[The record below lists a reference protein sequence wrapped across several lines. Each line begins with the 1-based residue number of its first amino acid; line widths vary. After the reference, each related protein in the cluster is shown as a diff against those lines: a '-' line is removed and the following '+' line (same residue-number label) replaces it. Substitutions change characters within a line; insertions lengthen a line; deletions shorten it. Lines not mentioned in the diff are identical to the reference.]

1 MAEECVMHNDM
12 ESPLGLSPTLTLP
25 ELALSFAVRQFKGH
39 EALNQLYQLDIEL
52 LGPAPAIRLEQWLH
66 QPAYLC
72 LGPGIGRHG
81 IVQRAGLIDANAQ
94 QITYRLT
101 LAPRLLALEQ
111 PPRRRIRRELS
122 VPQLLHQLLEERG
135 LPADSYRFELHH
147 GEYPPRALCI
157 QYDET
162 DLHLL
167 HRLCEEEGIHFHFEH
182 HDDRHVLVFAED
194 SASFTQH
201 PLETAFAPGADHA
214 VISQLFQCH
223 NPPCSAPRH
232 SVQPRGEPQE
242 SGPAPADAAN
252 QVAQA
257 TARATPTQ
265 QHQRQLSRRE
275 LERLRC
281 LHRQVQGHSTQ
292 PGLRSGGILQVSG
305 HPVAAFNDQWLLC
318 EVEHEGTA
326 SHYRNQFTAIPWSS
340 EFRPA
345 HTHLKP
351 RIPGQHIGR
360 VAEPPVLDAQG
371 RVQVWLWPAQATDDA
386 PSGLWLPRVQVA
398 TDAGQLPAGGSEVP
412 VSFLDGDPD
421 RPVLYACD
429 LGAARNDQAWQ
440 DKEQPISLSANGN
453 VLHLTADSITLSG
466 PLFSPTPA
474 PDVAPLEHPGRP
486 QPQHSGWSGEIYL
499 FEHPPATTD
508 RLAHANWYIV
518 RMPQP
523 GLMELTGL
531 DRSDV
536 VMQGTS
542 LASGNL
548 ALSPAQKKQLACE
561 FARTPE
567 QLCLLY
573 PGQCVALAEYFQQ
586 HWNSA
591 QRLSFI
597 ESARPTSPPA
607 HTRHNQLLL
616 DWLLPHAGKA
626 P

>member
-1 MAEECVMHNDM
+1 MHNDM
-12 ESPLGLSPTLTLP
+12 ESPPGLSPTLTLP
-25 ELALSFAVRQFKGH
+25 KLDLSFAVHQFKGH
-39 EALNQLYQLDIEL
+39 EALNQLYQLEIEF
-52 LGPAPAIRLEQWLH
+52 LGPAPAIQLEQWLH
-66 QPAYLC
+66 QPAYLS

-81 IVQRAGLIDANAQ
+81 IIQRAGLIEASAQ

-111 PPRRRIRRELS
+111 LPRRRVRHKLS
-122 VPQLLHQLLEERG
+122 VPQMLHQLLEEHG

-147 GEYPPRALCI
+147 GEYPARALCI

-182 HDDRHVLVFAED
+182 QHDRHVLVFAEG

-201 PLETAFAPGADHA
+201 PLETAYAPGAGPA
-214 VISQLFQCH
+214 TISQLFQCY

-232 SVQPRGEPQE
+232 SVRPRSEPQE
-242 SGPAPADAAN
+242 SSPAPTDAAN
-252 QVAQA
+252 QVAEA
-257 TARATPTQ
+257 TARTTSTQ
-265 QHQRQLSRRE
+265 QYQLQLSRRE

-292 PGLRSGGILQVSG
+292 PGLCSGGILQVSG

-318 EVEHEGTA
+318 EVDHQGTA
-326 SHYRNQFTAIPWSS
+326 SHYRNQFTAIAWSS

-345 HTHLKP
+345 LKHPKP
-351 RIPGQHIGR
+351 RIHGQQIAR
-360 VAEPPVLDAQG
+360 VAEPVVLDALG
-371 RVQVWLWPAQATDDA
+371 RVEVRLWPEQTMGDA

-398 TDAGQLPAGGSEVP
+398 AHDTPLPAGGSEVL

-421 RPVLYACD
+421 RPVLHATD
-429 LGAARNDQAWQ
+429 LGVAHNDSARHDQ
-440 DKEQPISLSANGN
+440 EQPISLSANGN
-453 VLHLTADSITLSG
+453 VLHLTADSITLAG
-466 PLFSPTPA
+466 PLFSPTPT
-474 PDVAPLEHPGRP
+474 PGVPPLEHAELP

-499 FEHPPATTD
+499 FERPPATTD

-518 RMPQP
+518 RMPRP
-523 GLMELTGL
+523 GLKELSGL

-548 ALSPAQKKQLACE
+548 ALSPEQKKQLACE

-586 HWNSA
+586 HWNSE

-607 HTRHNQLLL
+607 RTGHNQLLF
-616 DWLLPHAGKA
+616 DWLLPYAGKA

>member
-1 MAEECVMHNDM
+1 MHNDM
-12 ESPLGLSPTLTLP
+12 ESPPGLSPTLTLP

-39 EALNQLYQLDIEL
+39 EALNQLYQLEIEL

-66 QPAYLC
+66 QPAYLS
-72 LGPGIGRHG
+72 LGADCGRHG
-81 IVQRAGLIDANAQ
+81 IVQCAALIEASAQ

-101 LAPRLLALEQ
+101 LAPRLIALEQ
-111 PPRRRIRRELS
+111 TPRRRVRRELS
-122 VPQLLHQLLEERG
+122 VPQLLHQLLEEHN

-182 HDDRHVLVFAED
+182 QHDRHVLVFAED

-201 PLETAFAPGADHA
+201 PLETAFAPSADQP

-223 NPPCSAPRH
+223 SRLDSAPRH

-242 SGPAPADAAN
+242 SSPAPADAAN
-252 QVAQA
+252 QIAQA
-257 TARATPTQ
+257 TARATLTQ
-265 QHQRQLSRRE
+265 QHQLQLSRRE

-292 PGLRSGGILQVSG
+292 PGLCSGGILQVSG
-305 HPVAAFNDQWLLC
+305 HPVAVFNDQWLLC
-318 EVEHEGTA
+318 EVEHQGSA
-326 SHYRNQFTAIPWSS
+326 NHYRSQFTAIPWSS

-345 HTHLKP
+345 LKHPKP
-351 RIPGQHIGR
+351 RIHGQQIGR
-360 VAEPPVLDAQG
+360 VIEPAVLDALG
-371 RVQVWLWPAQATDDA
+371 RVEVRLWPEQDVGDA

-398 TDAGQLPAGGSEVP
+398 AAATQVPAGGSEVQ

-421 RPVLYACD
+421 RPVLYDTD
-429 LGAARNDQAWQ
+429 LGVVRNGPARHA
-440 DKEQPISLSANGN
+440 EEHPISLTANGN
-453 VLHLTADSITLSG
+453 VLHLTADSITLAG
-466 PLFSPTPA
+466 PLLSPTPT
-474 PDVAPLEHPGRP
+474 PGVDPLEQSWLP
-486 QPQHSGWSGEIYL
+486 QPQHSGWSGEISL
-499 FEHPPATTD
+499 FERPPATTD

-518 RMPQP
+518 RMPRP
-523 GLMELTGL
+523 GLKELSGL

-561 FARTPE
+561 FARTPD

-586 HWNSA
+586 HWNSE

-597 ESARPTSPPA
+597 ESARPTSPSA
-607 HTRHNQLLL
+607 RTGHNQLLF

-626 P
+626 PRSG

>member
-1 MAEECVMHNDM
+1 MHNDM
-12 ESPLGLSPTLTLP
+12 ESTPGLSPTLTLP
-25 ELALSFAVRQFKGH
+25 KLALSFAVRQFKGH
-39 EALNQLYQLDIEL
+39 EALNQLYQLEIEF
-52 LGPAPAIRLEQWLH
+52 LGPAPAIQLEQWLH
-66 QPAYLC
+66 QPAYLS

-81 IVQRAGLIDANAQ
+81 IVQRAGLIEASAQ

-111 PPRRRIRRELS
+111 LPRRRVRRELS
-122 VPQLLHQLLEERG
+122 VPQLLHQLLEEHG

-182 HDDRHVLVFAED
+182 QHDRHVLVFAED

-201 PLETAFAPGADHA
+201 PLETAFAPGAGQA
-214 VISQLFQCH
+214 AISQLFQCY
-223 NPPCSAPRH
+223 NPPCSVPRH
-232 SVQPRGEPQE
+232 SVRPRSDPQE
-242 SGPAPADAAN
+242 SSPALADAAN

-257 TARATPTQ
+257 TARVTPTQ
-265 QHQRQLSRRE
+265 QHQLQLSRRE

-292 PGLRSGGILQVSG
+292 PGLCSGGILQVSG

-318 EVEHEGTA
+318 EVEHQGTT
-326 SHYRNQFTAIPWSS
+326 SHYRNQFTAMPWSS

-345 HTHLKP
+345 LKHP
-351 RIPGQHIGR
+351 KQRIHGQQIGR
-360 VAEPPVLDAQG
+360 VAEPAVLDALG
-371 RVQVWLWPAQATDDA
+371 RVEVRLWPEPVTGDV

-398 TDAGQLPAGGSEVP
+398 AHATPLPAGGSEVQ

-421 RPVLYACD
+421 RPVLYATD
-429 LGAARNDQAWQ
+429 LGVARNEPTRHD
-440 DKEQPISLSANGN
+440 EEHPISLSANGN
-453 VLHLTADSITLSG
+453 VLHLTADSITLAG
-466 PLFSPTPA
+466 PLFSPTPT
-474 PDVAPLEHPGRP
+474 PGVAPPEHPGLP
-486 QPQHSGWSGEIYL
+486 QPQHSDWSGEIYL
-499 FEHPPATTD
+499 FERPPTTTD

-518 RMPQP
+518 RMPRP
-523 GLMELTGL
+523 GLKELSGL

-597 ESARPTSPPA
+597 ESARLPDPPA
-607 HTRHNQLLL
+607 RTGHNQLLFN
-616 DWLLPHAGKA
+616 WLLPHAGKT